1 MITAGLLVSGC
12 SGDDVAAIG
21 VCAGVERGPHRGGA
35 EPALESGQFTGDV
48 AGTGSGGVEGG
59 LMSSR
64 LRQGKVA
71 SSRAPESSVLECLR
85 ARKHLRGLVFGGVG
99 VNPSARP
106 GSDKPMTVIRRGWPN
121 ATLLIGHKP
130 GPGCS
135 SKRLTIPW

>member
-59 LMSSR
+59 LDVVASPTGQGGVVEGPGVISSR
-64 LRQGKVA
+64 VPA
-71 SSRAPESSVLECLR
+71 RAKAFAWSCLR
-85 ARKHLRGLVFGGVG
+85 RSRGSIPAHARAVTSR
-99 VNPSARP
+99 
-106 GSDKPMTVIRRGWPN
+106 
-121 ATLLIGHKP
+121 
-130 GPGCS
+130 
-135 SKRLTIPW
+135 